1 MGGRNTPL
9 DVAIA
14 RQEGKLQQLGTALC
28 FTAKTFCFGTVWASV
43 SWRRC
48 VTAQA
53 VLHQADEVIAAL

>member
-28 FTAKTFCFGTVWASV
+28 FTAKTFCFSTVWASV
-43 SWRRC
+43 SWREMC
-48 VTAQA
+48 DCSGSVASG
-53 VLHQADEVIAAL
+53 